1 MKKILFIL
9 IMCFV
14 TMTTFA
20 QNTIKFLG
28 IPVDGSKK
36 EMIMKLEA
44 KGFEYNTSFDCLVG
58 EFNGEQSVIVIQT
71 INNKV
76 WRIGVAQANYI
87 NETNAKIKFNN
98 LFNQLSNN
106 EKYVLLSGKNISD
119 SDDISYEMIVNDKRY
134 DVIFGFKDETINGR
148 VWYALSKEGSG
159 YNLILFYEN
168 LDNAANGDDL

>member
-28 IPVDGSKK
+28 IPVDGSKN

-44 KGFEYNTSFDCLVG
+44 KGYEYNSSFDCLVG

-71 INNKV
+71 VNNKV
-76 WRIGVAQANYI
+76 WRIAIINGSPC

-98 LFNQLSNN
+98 LFNQFSNN
-106 EKYVLLSGKNISD
+106 EKYVLLSGKEISD
-119 SDDISYEMIVNDKRY
+119 SDDISYEMIANDKRY
-134 DVIFGFKDETINGR
+134 DAAFGFKDETINGR
-148 VWYALSKEGSG
+148 VWYMLSNDGLE
-159 YNLILFYEN
+159 YNLGLFYEN

>member
-44 KGFEYNTSFDCLVG
+44 KGYEYNSSFDCLVG

-71 INNKV
+71 VNNKV
-76 WRIGVAQANYI
+76 WRIAIINGSPC

-98 LFNQLSNN
+98 LFNQFSNN
-106 EKYVLLSGKNISD
+106 EKYVLLSGKEISD
-119 SDDISYEMIVNDKRY
+119 SDDISYEMIANDKRY
-134 DVIFGFKDETINGR
+134 DAVFGFKDETINGR
-148 VWYALSKEGSG
+148 VWYMLSNDGLE
-159 YNLILFYEN
+159 YNLGLFYEN

>member
-44 KGFEYNTSFDCLVG
+44 KGFEYNTSFDCLIG
-58 EFNGEQSVIVIQT
+58 EFNGEQSVVVIQT
-71 INNKV
+71 VNNKV
-76 WRIGVAQANYI
+76 WRIGVAKASYV

-98 LFNQLSNN
+98 LFVQLSNN
-106 EKYVLLSGKNISD
+106 EKYVLLSGKEIPD
-119 SDDISYEMIVNDKRY
+119 SDDISYEMLVNDKRY
-134 DVIFGFKDETINGR
+134 DATFGFKDETINGR
-148 VWYALSKEGSG
+148 VWYTLSKEGSE

>member
-71 INNKV
+71 VNNKV
-76 WRIGVAQANYI
+76 WRIAIINGSPC

-98 LFNQLSNN
+98 LFVQLSNN
-106 EKYVLLSGKNISD
+106 EKYVLLSGKEIPD
-119 SDDISYEMIVNDKRY
+119 SDDISYEMLVNDKRY
-134 DVIFGFKDETINGR
+134 DATFGFKDETINGR
-148 VWYALSKEGSG
+148 VWYTLSKEGSE

>member
-36 EMIMKLEA
+36 EMITKLEA
-44 KGFEYNTSFDCLVG
+44 KGYEYDDTSDCLFG
-58 EFNGEQSVIVIQT
+58 EFNGEQSIIVIQT
-71 INNKV
+71 VNNKV
-76 WRIGVAQANYI
+76 WRIVII
-87 NETNAKIKFNN
+87 NGELCNEINAKIKFNK

-106 EKYVLLSGKNISD
+106 EKYVLLSGKKISD
-119 SDDISYEMIVNDKRY
+119 SDDISYEIIVNDKRY
-134 DVIFGFKDETINGR
+134 DAVFGFKDETINGR
-148 VWYALSKEGSG
+148 VWYMLSKEGSE
-159 YNLILFYEN
+159 YNLGMFYEN
-168 LDNAANGDDL
+168 LDNEANGDDL

>member
-58 EFNGEQSVIVIQT
+58 EFNGDQSVIVIQT
-71 INNKV
+71 VNNKV
-76 WRIGVAQANYI
+76 WRIGVAKASYV
-87 NETNAKIKFNN
+87 NETNAKIRFNN

-106 EKYVLLSGKNISD
+106 EKYVLLSGKDISD
-119 SDDISYEMIVNDKRY
+119 SDDISYEMNVNDKRY
-134 DVIFGFKDETINGR
+134 DAVFGFKDETINGR
-148 VWYALSKEGSG
+148 VWYTLSKEGLE